1 MVKVEGQHCVKGY
14 MCFTKDV
21 NQFTVS
27 MIYEKKIL
35 VKHRAE
41 QPFDL
46 EQLESLAPSTK
57 YN

>member
-1 MVKVEGQHCVKGY
+1 